1 MAEPN
6 ATTPAPFDLWAELDR
21 IAAAES
27 GGGGIVAL
35 CDIAVG
41 YKVYAPGV
49 AQAEAFFPITPGNEA
64 SQKVAK
70 DSADALAKLHQVKTP
85 RFGMQITA
93 HRDGALSR
101 GEPVTWKDNRYFNTD
116 VWTEAYKVVVA
127 PSVKAQ
133 GIVQL
138 PWSGW
143 ARLGFKPD
151 PFKTAQGEAG
161 KTDHDQ
167 EGNPRF
173 PQVAYIVE
181 VFPDE
186 ATAKA
191 SAASDAPVAASNG
204 AEPVWKPESD
214 GWDSVSLKE
223 IGTTLADEVKSGKTL
238 TQVSA
243 DYGMTIA
250 DALVALGEHRS
261 KKPPVAVANLYKVDV
276 AEVSKVRDAAEKIP
290 F

>member
-6 ATTPAPFDLWAELDR
+6 AVTPAPFDLWAELDR

-70 DSADALAKLHQVKTP
+70 DSADALAKVHQVKTP

-116 VWTEAYKVVVA
+116 VWTEAYKQVVA
-127 PSVKAQ
+127 PSVKAM
-133 GIVQL
+133 GIVNL

-151 PFKTAQGEAG
+151 PFKTAQGDAG
-161 KTDHDQ
+161 KTDTDQ
-167 EGNPRF
+167 NGAPRF

-186 ATAKA
+186 ASAKA
-191 SAASDAPVAASNG
+191 SAASDAPVAASPNG
-204 AEPVWKPESD
+204 TEPAWKPESE
-214 GWDSVSLKE
+214 GWDADNLHTIGPQLAEELK
-223 IGTTLADEVKSGKTL
+223 TKPL
-238 TQVSA
+238 TQVAA
-243 DYGMTIA
+243 DYDMTIA
-250 DALVALGEHRS
+250 DALVALGEHRT
-261 KKPPVAVANLYKVDV
+261 KKPPIAIANLYKIDV
-276 AEVSKVRDAAEKIP
+276 SEVSKVRDQASVIP